1 VESEGY
7 PMLAKVSMDRIRDKF
22 VQLFKL
28 YVLRD
33 AFSWNI
39 KKWFAIRGDETL
51 RLDYI
56 LDKSSLVFDV
66 GGYIGDY
73 AESINK
79 KFNCQVHVFEPVPV
93 FYSQCVARFLHN
105 PSIQV
110 HNYGLS
116 GASGWF
122 EIVLNSNESSFHRVD
137 QPGTKE
143 RAELRSIV
151 EVVAELGID
160 KIDLLKVNIEGGEFD
175 LLPEIVRSG
184 LVRKIR
190 YIQIQFHN
198 FDADAPAARSR
209 IRDDL
214 SATHRQ
220 MWNFDFVW
228 ESWELN

>member
-1 VESEGY
+1 
-7 PMLAKVSMDRIRDKF
+7 
-22 VQLFKL
+22 
-28 YVLRD
+28 
-33 AFSWNI
+33 
-39 KKWFAIRGDETL
+39 
-51 RLDYI
+51 
-56 LDKSSLVFDV
+56 
-66 GGYIGDY
+66 
-73 AESINK
+73 
-79 KFNCQVHVFEPVPV
+79 
-93 FYSQCVARFLHN
+93 
-105 PSIQV
+105 
-110 HNYGLS
+110 LS
-116 GASGWF
+116 DASGWF
-122 EIVLNSNESSFHRVD
+122 AIVLNSNESSFHRVD

-209 IRDDL
+209 IRHDL